1 MNNFKFSTFNS
12 NKNEG
17 NYPIEQ
23 SLKGFVKYGVYND
36 FPEYLIY
43 LFNNSAINNT
53 AIHATVD
60 AIIGEGLVCDQS
72 HLLDNAN
79 SDGESWNDIFKK
91 TALDYKLYGGFAWE
105 VIWSKDR
112 SRIAEIYHIDFSWLR
127 AKEKNERGK
136 IPGYY
141 ISDEWAE
148 KYRYGGTGGGLFNQI
163 ASSGINVDLPFLPV
177 FNKLKKQEE
186 PKQIFV
192 YNPYRPGQRYYPLP
206 DYVGALKVINLDA
219 EVDTFHLANIQNG
232 LAPSLAITTF
242 TNADPDQK
250 QEIEQMLR
258 TQYQGAGA
266 AGQMIYMD
274 VDSPENAPQVT
285 PILSNGNDDY
295 YVTINTMVTEKIL
308 TAHRIT
314 SPEIFGIM
322 TPGKLG
328 GKDEVTDA
336 YLLFINTVVRPF
348 QQILLSEIEDFL
360 HLMYPSADE
369 FSVGIQ
375 QTKLFSDG
383 EEEVDVVTSVES
395 EAGEDNALEAEIEA
409 TDKTIDPSSGIGDET
424 GGGVESDGVI

>member
-17 NYPIEQ
+17 NYPVEQ
-23 SLKGFVKYGVYND
+23 NIKGFVKYGVYND

-53 AIHATVD
+53 AINATVD
-60 AIIGEGLVCDQS
+60 AIVGEGLVCDQT

-79 SDGESWNDIFKK
+79 QDGESWNDLLKK

-148 KYRYGGTGGGLFNQI
+148 KYRYGGSGGGVYNQV
-163 ASSGINVDLPFLPV
+163 ASSGINIDLPLLPV
-177 FNKLKKQEE
+177 FNPLKKHEE
-186 PKQIFV
+186 PKQLFV
-192 YNPYRPGQRYYPLP
+192 YNPYRPGQKYYPLP

-232 LAPSLAITTF
+232 LTPSLAITTF

-258 TQYQGAGA
+258 TQYQGATA

-274 VDSPENAPQVT
+274 VDSPENAPTIT
-285 PILSNGNDDY
+285 PINSNGSDDY
-295 YVTINTMVTEKIL
+295 YITINDMVKEKIL

-348 QQILLSEIEDFL
+348 QQTLLSEIENFL
-360 HLMYPSADE
+360 HLMFPTAGE

-383 EEEVDVVTSVES
+383 EEEIDVVTSVES
-395 EAGEDNALEAEIEA
+395 ENGEDDALEAEIEA
-409 TDKTIDPSSGIGDET
+409 TDRTIDPSSGIGDDI
-424 GGGVESDGVI
+424 GGGVDSDGVI

>member
-1 MNNFKFSTFNS
+1 MEKQFKFQTL
-12 NKNEG
+12 NKVESDRQF
-17 NYPIEQ
+17 PTEK
-23 SLKGFVKYGVYND
+23 SMKGFVQYGIYND

-60 AIIGEGLVCDQS
+60 AIVGEGLVCDQTN
-72 HLLDNAN
+72 LLDEAN
-79 SDGESWNDIFKK
+79 SEGESWNDIFKK
-91 TALDYKLYGGFAWE
+91 ISLDYKLYGGFALE

-148 KYRYGGTGGGLFNQI
+148 KYRFGNGGGLYNSA
-163 ASSGINVDLPFLPV
+163 ASTGMLPDLPFLPV
-177 FNKLKKQEE
+177 FNAKKKNEE
-186 PKQIFV
+186 PKQLFV

-206 DYVGALKVINLDA
+206 DYVGALRVIDLDS
-219 EVDTFHLANIQNG
+219 EVDNFHISNIKNG

-242 TNADPDQK
+242 TNADPDQRN
-250 QEIEQMLR
+250 EIESMLR
-258 TQYQGAGA
+258 LQYQGSGN
-266 AGQMIYMD
+266 AGQLMYMD
-274 VDSPENAPQVT
+274 VDSPENAPVIT
-285 PILSNGNDDY
+285 PINGNGSDDY
-295 YVTINTMVTEKIL
+295 YIAINDMVREKIL

-336 YLLFINTVVRPF
+336 YLLFLNTVIRPY
-348 QQILLSEIEDFL
+348 QQILLSEIENFL
-360 HLMYPSADE
+360 HLMYPSAGE
-369 FSVGIQ
+369 FSVGVQ
-375 QTKLFSDG
+375 QLRLFSDG
-383 EEEVDVVTSVES
+383 ETEVDVITSVES
-395 EAGEDNALEAEIEA
+395 EAGEDKTLEAEIEA
-409 TDKTIDPSSGIGDET
+409 TDQQAENEAVTIL
-424 GGGVESDGVI
+424 

>member
-1 MNNFKFSTFNS
+1 MNNFKFQTVNKVESDRQFPTEKS
-12 NKNEG
+12 NK
-17 NYPIEQ
+17 
-23 SLKGFVKYGVYND
+23 GFIQYGIYND

-53 AIHATVD
+53 AIHATVE
-60 AIIGEGLVCDQS
+60 AIVGEGLVSDQS
-72 HLLDNAN
+72 HLLDEAN
-79 SDGESWNDIFKK
+79 NEGESWNDLFKK

-112 SRIAEIYHIDFSWLR
+112 SRIAEVYHVDFSWLR

-148 KYRYGGTGGGLFNQI
+148 KYRFGGMGGLYNNA
-163 ASSGINVDLPFLPV
+163 ASTGLSPDLPYLPV
-177 FNKLKKQEE
+177 FNAKKKDAE

-206 DYVGALKVINLDA
+206 DYVGALRVIDLDS
-219 EVDTFHLANIQNG
+219 EVDNFHISNIKNG

-242 TNADPDQK
+242 TNADIDQRND
-250 QEIEQMLR
+250 IEAMLR
-258 TQYQGAGA
+258 LQYQGSGNAGA
-266 AGQMIYMD
+266 MMYMD
-274 VDSPENAPQVT
+274 VDSPENAPIIT
-285 PILSNGNDDY
+285 PINGNGSDDY
-295 YVTINTMVTEKIL
+295 YIAINDMVKEKIL

-336 YLLFINTVVRPF
+336 YLLFINTVIRPY
-348 QQILLSEIEDFL
+348 QQTLLSEIENFL
-360 HLMYPSADE
+360 HLMFPTAGE
-369 FSVGIQ
+369 FSVGVQ
-375 QTKLFSDG
+375 QLRLFNDG
-383 EEEVDVVTSVES
+383 ETEVDVVTSVES
-395 EAGEDNALEAEIEA
+395 EAGEDKQLEAEIEQ
-409 TDKTIDPSSGIGDET
+409 TDREIENTDTAIL
-424 GGGVESDGVI
+424 

>member
-1 MNNFKFSTFNS
+1 MEKQFKFQTL
-12 NKNEG
+12 NKVESDRQF
-17 NYPIEQ
+17 PTEK
-23 SLKGFVKYGVYND
+23 SMKGFVQYGIYND

-60 AIIGEGLVCDQS
+60 AIVGEGLVCDQTN
-72 HLLDNAN
+72 LLDEAN
-79 SDGESWNDIFKK
+79 SEGESWNDIFKK
-91 TALDYKLYGGFAWE
+91 ISLDYKLYGGFALE

-148 KYRYGGTGGGLFNQI
+148 KYRFGNGGGLYNSA
-163 ASSGINVDLPFLPV
+163 ASTGMLPDLPFLPV
-177 FNKLKKQEE
+177 FNVKKKNEE
-186 PKQIFV
+186 PKQLFV

-206 DYVGALKVINLDA
+206 DYVGALRVIDLDS
-219 EVDTFHLANIQNG
+219 EVDNFHISNIKNG

-242 TNADPDQK
+242 TNADPDQRN
-250 QEIEQMLR
+250 EIESMLR
-258 TQYQGAGA
+258 LQYQGSGN
-266 AGQMIYMD
+266 AGQLMYMD
-274 VDSPENAPQVT
+274 VDSPENAPVIT
-285 PILSNGNDDY
+285 PINGNGSDDY
-295 YVTINTMVTEKIL
+295 YIAINDMVREKIL

-336 YLLFINTVVRPF
+336 YLLFLNTVIRPY
-348 QQILLSEIEDFL
+348 QQILLSEIENFL
-360 HLMYPSADE
+360 HLMYPTAGE
-369 FSVGIQ
+369 FSVGVQ
-375 QTKLFSDG
+375 QLRLFSDG
-383 EEEVDVVTSVES
+383 ETEVDVITSVES
-395 EAGEDNALEAEIEA
+395 EAGEDKVLEAEIEQTDIQAENEA
-409 TDKTIDPSSGIGDET
+409 TAII
-424 GGGVESDGVI
+424 

>member
-1 MNNFKFSTFNS
+1 MEKQFKFQTV
-12 NKNEG
+12 NKVESDRQFPTEKN
-17 NYPIEQ
+17 
-23 SLKGFVKYGVYND
+23 LKGFIQYGLYND

-60 AIIGEGLVCDQS
+60 AIVGEGLVCDQS
-72 HLLDNAN
+72 HLLDEAN
-79 SDGESWNDIFKK
+79 NEGESWNDLFKK

-112 SRIAEIYHIDFSWLR
+112 TRIAEVYHVDFSWLR

-148 KYRYGGTGGGLFNQI
+148 KYRFGGGMGLYNQA
-163 ASSGINVDLPFLPV
+163 ASTGILPDLPYLPV
-177 FNKLKKQEE
+177 FNAKKKDAE

-206 DYVGALKVINLDA
+206 DYVGALRVIDLDS
-219 EVDTFHLANIQNG
+219 EVDNFHISNIKNG

-242 TNADPDQK
+242 TNADIDQRND
-250 QEIEQMLR
+250 IEAMLR
-258 TQYQGAGA
+258 LQYQGSGN
-266 AGQMIYMD
+266 AGQLMYMD
-274 VDSPENAPQVT
+274 VDSPENAPQIT
-285 PILSNGNDDY
+285 PINGNGSDDY
-295 YVTINTMVTEKIL
+295 YIAINDMVREKIL

-336 YLLFINTVVRPF
+336 YLLFLNTVIRPY
-348 QQILLSEIEDFL
+348 QQILLSEVENFL
-360 HLMYPSADE
+360 HLMFPTAGE
-369 FSVGIQ
+369 FSVGVQ
-375 QTKLFSDG
+375 QLRLFSDG
-383 EEEVDVVTSVES
+383 ETEVDVVTSVES
-395 EAGEDNALEAEIEA
+395 EAGEDKQLEAEIEA
-409 TDKTIDPSSGIGDET
+409 TDRQ
-424 GGGVESDGVI
+424 VENEEIAIL

>member
-23 SLKGFVKYGVYND
+23 NLKGFVKYGVYND

-60 AIIGEGLVCDQS
+60 AIVGEGLVCDQT

-112 SRIAEIYHIDFSWLR
+112 SRIAEVYHIDFSWLR

-186 PKQIFV
+186 PKQLFV

-285 PILSNGNDDY
+285 PIASNGNDDY

-360 HLMYPSADE
+360 HLMYPSANE

>member
-23 SLKGFVKYGVYND
+23 NLMGFVKYGVYND

-60 AIIGEGLVCDQS
+60 AIVGEGLVCDQS

-186 PKQIFV
+186 PKQLFV

-395 EAGEDNALEAEIEA
+395 EAGEDNTLEAEIEA

>member
-1 MNNFKFSTFNS
+1 MEKQFKFQTL
-12 NKNEG
+12 NKVESDRQF
-17 NYPIEQ
+17 PTEK
-23 SLKGFVKYGVYND
+23 SMKGFVQYGIYND

-60 AIIGEGLVCDQS
+60 AIVGEGLVCDQTN
-72 HLLDNAN
+72 LLDEAN
-79 SDGESWNDIFKK
+79 SEGESWNDIFKK
-91 TALDYKLYGGFAWE
+91 ISLDYKLYGGFALE

-148 KYRYGGTGGGLFNQI
+148 KYRFGNGGGLYNSA
-163 ASSGINVDLPFLPV
+163 ASTGMLPDLPFLPV
-177 FNKLKKQEE
+177 FNAKKKNEE
-186 PKQIFV
+186 PKQLFV

-206 DYVGALKVINLDA
+206 DYVGALRVIDLDS
-219 EVDTFHLANIQNG
+219 EVDNFHISNIKNG

-242 TNADPDQK
+242 TNADPDQRN
-250 QEIEQMLR
+250 EIESMLR
-258 TQYQGAGA
+258 LQYQGSGN
-266 AGQMIYMD
+266 AGQLMYMD
-274 VDSPENAPQVT
+274 VDSPENAPVIT
-285 PILSNGNDDY
+285 PINGNGSDDY
-295 YVTINTMVTEKIL
+295 YIAINDMVREKIL

-336 YLLFINTVVRPF
+336 YLLFLNTVIRPY
-348 QQILLSEIEDFL
+348 QQILLSEIENFL
-360 HLMYPSADE
+360 HLMYPTAGE
-369 FSVGIQ
+369 FSVGVQ
-375 QTKLFSDG
+375 QLRLFSDG
-383 EEEVDVVTSVES
+383 ETEVDVVTSVES
-395 EAGEDNALEAEIEA
+395 EAGEDKVLEAEIEQTDIQAENEA
-409 TDKTIDPSSGIGDET
+409 TAII
-424 GGGVESDGVI
+424 

>member
-1 MNNFKFSTFNS
+1 MNNFKFNTISR
-12 NKNEG
+12 NKEES

-23 SLKGFVKYGVYND
+23 NLKGFIKYGVYND

-53 AIHATVD
+53 AINATVD
-60 AIIGEGLVCDQS
+60 AIVGEGLVCDQS
-72 HLLDNAN
+72 HLLDIAN
-79 SDGESWNDIFKK
+79 QDGESWNDIFKK
-91 TALDYKLYGGFAWE
+91 TALDYKLYGGYAWE

-112 SRIAEIYHIDFSWLR
+112 TRIAEVYHVDYSWLR
-127 AKEKNERGK
+127 AKEKNMRGK

-148 KYRYGGTGGGLFNQI
+148 KYRFGGSGGGMYNQV
-163 ASSGINVDLPFLPV
+163 ASSGISSDLPYLPA
-177 FNKLKKQEE
+177 FNPRKNQEE

-192 YNPYRPGQRYYPLP
+192 YCPYRPGQKYYPLP
-206 DYVGALKVINLDA
+206 DYVGALKVIDLDS
-219 EVDTFHLANIQNG
+219 EIDTFHISNIRNG
-232 LAPSLAITTF
+232 LSPSLAITTF
-242 TNADPDQK
+242 TNADPDER

-258 TQYQGAGA
+258 LQYQGAGN
-266 AGQMIYMD
+266 AGAMMYMD
-274 VDSPENAPQVT
+274 VDSPENAPIIT
-285 PILSNGNDDY
+285 PITNNGSDDY
-295 YVTINTMVTEKIL
+295 YISINQMVTEKIL

-336 YLLFINTVVRPF
+336 YLLFINTVVRPY
-348 QQILLSEIEDFL
+348 QQTLLSEVENFM
-360 HLMYPSADE
+360 HLMYPSAGE
-369 FSVGIQ
+369 FSVGVQ

-395 EAGEDNALEAEIEA
+395 EAGEDDQLEVQIEQA
-409 TDKTIDPSSGIGDET
+409 DGTM
-424 GGGVESDGVI
+424 GVGEGADSDGVI

>member
-1 MNNFKFSTFNS
+1 MEKQFKFQTV
-12 NKNEG
+12 NKVESDRQFPTEKN
-17 NYPIEQ
+17 
-23 SLKGFVKYGVYND
+23 LKGFIQYGLYND

-53 AIHATVD
+53 AIHATVE
-60 AIIGEGLVCDQS
+60 AIVGEGLVCTES
-72 HLLDNAN
+72 HLLDEAN
-79 SDGESWNDIFKK
+79 NEGESWNDIFKK

-112 SRIAEIYHIDFSWLR
+112 SRIAEIYHVDFSWLR

-148 KYRYGGTGGGLFNQI
+148 KYRFGGVGGLYNSA
-163 ASSGINVDLPFLPV
+163 ASTGMIPDLPFLPV
-177 FNKLKKQEE
+177 FNAKKKDAE

-206 DYVGALKVINLDA
+206 DYVGALRVIDLDS
-219 EVDTFHLANIQNG
+219 EVDNFHISNIKNG

-242 TNADPDQK
+242 TNADPDQRN
-250 QEIEQMLR
+250 EIEAMLR
-258 TQYQGAGA
+258 LQYQGSGN
-266 AGQMIYMD
+266 AGQLMYLD
-274 VDSPENAPQVT
+274 VDSPENAPIIT
-285 PILSNGNDDY
+285 PINSNGSDDY
-295 YVTINTMVTEKIL
+295 YIAINDMVKEKIL

-336 YLLFINTVVRPF
+336 YLLFINTVIRPY
-348 QQILLSEIEDFL
+348 QQTLLAEVENFL
-360 HLMYPSADE
+360 HLMFPTAGD
-369 FSVGIQ
+369 FSVGVQ
-375 QTKLFSDG
+375 QLRLFNDG
-383 EEEVDVVTSVES
+383 ETEVDVVTSVES
-395 EAGEDNALEAEIEA
+395 EAGEDRVLEAEIEA
-409 TDKTIDPSSGIGDET
+409 TDRQVET
-424 GGGVESDGVI
+424 EETAII

>member
-23 SLKGFVKYGVYND
+23 NLKGFVKYGVYND

-60 AIIGEGLVCDQS
+60 AIVGEGLVCDQS

-186 PKQIFV
+186 PKQLFV

-232 LAPSLAITTF
+232 LAPSLSITTF

-274 VDSPENAPQVT
+274 VDSPENAPIVT

>member
-1 MNNFKFSTFNS
+1 MST
-12 NKNEG
+12 
-17 NYPIEQ
+17 I
-23 SLKGFVKYGVYND
+23 
-36 FPEYLIY
+36 
-43 LFNNSAINNT
+43 
-53 AIHATVD
+53 
-60 AIIGEGLVCDQS
+60 
-72 HLLDNAN
+72 
-79 SDGESWNDIFKK
+79 
-91 TALDYKLYGGFAWE
+91 
-105 VIWSKDR
+105 
-112 SRIAEIYHIDFSWLR
+112 
-127 AKEKNERGK
+127 
-136 IPGYY
+136 
-141 ISDEWAE
+141 
-148 KYRYGGTGGGLFNQI
+148 
-163 ASSGINVDLPFLPV
+163 

-186 PKQIFV
+186 PKQLFV

-285 PILSNGNDDY
+285 PIASNGNDDY

-360 HLMYPSADE
+360 HLMYPTANE

-409 TDKTIDPSSGIGDET
+409 TDKTIDPSSGIGDEV
-424 GGGVESDGVI
+424 GGSVDSVGVI

>member
-1 MNNFKFSTFNS
+1 MEKQFKFQTV
-12 NKNEG
+12 NKVESDRQFPTEKN
-17 NYPIEQ
+17 
-23 SLKGFVKYGVYND
+23 LKGFIQYGIYND

-53 AIHATVD
+53 AIHATVE
-60 AIIGEGLVCDQS
+60 AIVGEGLVCDQS
-72 HLLDNAN
+72 HLLDEAN
-79 SDGESWNDIFKK
+79 NEGESWNDIFKK

-112 SRIAEIYHIDFSWLR
+112 SRIAEIYHVDFSWLR

-148 KYRYGGTGGGLFNQI
+148 KYRFGGVGGLYNNA
-163 ASSGINVDLPFLPV
+163 ASTGVIPDLPYLPV
-177 FNKLKKQEE
+177 FNAKKKDAE

-206 DYVGALKVINLDA
+206 DYVGALRVIDLDS
-219 EVDTFHLANIQNG
+219 EVDNFHISNIKNG

-242 TNADPDQK
+242 TNADPDQRN
-250 QEIEQMLR
+250 EIEAMLR
-258 TQYQGAGA
+258 LQYQGSGN
-266 AGQMIYMD
+266 AGQLMYMD
-274 VDSPENAPQVT
+274 VDSPENAPVIT
-285 PILSNGNDDY
+285 PINGNGSDDY
-295 YVTINTMVTEKIL
+295 YIAINDMVKEKIL

-336 YLLFINTVVRPF
+336 YLLFINTVIRPY
-348 QQILLSEIEDFL
+348 QQTLLAEVENFL
-360 HLMYPSADE
+360 HLMFPTAGE
-369 FSVGIQ
+369 FSVGVQ
-375 QTKLFSDG
+375 QLRLFNDG
-383 EEEVDVVTSVES
+383 ETEVDVVTSVES
-395 EAGEDNALEAEIEA
+395 EAGEDKILEAEIEA
-409 TDKTIDPSSGIGDET
+409 TDRQVENEET
-424 GGGVESDGVI
+424 AIL

>member
-1 MNNFKFSTFNS
+1 MEKQFKFQTL
-12 NKNEG
+12 NKVESDRQF
-17 NYPIEQ
+17 PTEK
-23 SLKGFVKYGVYND
+23 SMKGFVQYGIYND

-60 AIIGEGLVCDQS
+60 AIVGEGLVCDQTN
-72 HLLDNAN
+72 LLDEAN
-79 SDGESWNDIFKK
+79 SEGESWNDIFKK
-91 TALDYKLYGGFAWE
+91 ISLDYKLYGGFALE

-148 KYRYGGTGGGLFNQI
+148 KYRFGNGGGLYNSA
-163 ASSGINVDLPFLPV
+163 ASTGMLPDLPFLPV
-177 FNKLKKQEE
+177 FNAKKKNEE
-186 PKQIFV
+186 PKQLFV

-206 DYVGALKVINLDA
+206 DYVGALRVIDLDS
-219 EVDTFHLANIQNG
+219 EVDNFHISNIKNG

-242 TNADPDQK
+242 TNADPDQRN
-250 QEIEQMLR
+250 EIESMLR
-258 TQYQGAGA
+258 LQYQGSGN
-266 AGQMIYMD
+266 AGQLMYMD
-274 VDSPENAPQVT
+274 VDSPENAPVIT
-285 PILSNGNDDY
+285 PINGNGSDDY
-295 YVTINTMVTEKIL
+295 YIAINDMVREKIL

-336 YLLFINTVVRPF
+336 YLLFLNTVIRPY
-348 QQILLSEIEDFL
+348 QQILLSEIENFL
-360 HLMYPSADE
+360 HLMYPTAGE
-369 FSVGIQ
+369 FSVGVQ
-375 QTKLFSDG
+375 QLRLFSDG
-383 EEEVDVVTSVES
+383 ETEVDVITSVES
-395 EAGEDNALEAEIEA
+395 EAGEDKVLEAEIEQTDIQAENEA
-409 TDKTIDPSSGIGDET
+409 TAII
-424 GGGVESDGVI
+424 

>member
-1 MNNFKFSTFNS
+1 MEKQFKFQTV
-12 NKNEG
+12 NKVESDRQFPTEKN
-17 NYPIEQ
+17 
-23 SLKGFVKYGVYND
+23 LKGFIQYGLYND

-60 AIIGEGLVCDQS
+60 AIVGEGLVSDQS
-72 HLLDNAN
+72 HLLDEAN
-79 SDGESWNDIFKK
+79 NEGESWNDLFKK

-112 SRIAEIYHIDFSWLR
+112 TRIAEVYHVDFSWLR

-148 KYRYGGTGGGLFNQI
+148 KYRFGGGMGLYNQA
-163 ASSGINVDLPFLPV
+163 ASTGILPDLPYLPV
-177 FNKLKKQEE
+177 FNAKKKDAE

-206 DYVGALKVINLDA
+206 DYVGALRVIDLDS
-219 EVDTFHLANIQNG
+219 EVDNFHISNIKNG

-242 TNADPDQK
+242 TNADIDQRND
-250 QEIEQMLR
+250 IEAMLR
-258 TQYQGAGA
+258 LQYQGSGN
-266 AGQMIYMD
+266 AGQLMYMD
-274 VDSPENAPQVT
+274 VDSPENAPQIT
-285 PILSNGNDDY
+285 PINGNGSDDY
-295 YVTINTMVTEKIL
+295 YIAINDMVREKIL

-336 YLLFINTVVRPF
+336 YLLFLNTVIRPY
-348 QQILLSEIEDFL
+348 QQILLSEVENFL
-360 HLMYPSADE
+360 HLMFPSAGE
-369 FSVGIQ
+369 FSVGVQ
-375 QTKLFSDG
+375 QLRLFSDG
-383 EEEVDVVTSVES
+383 ETEVDVVTSVES
-395 EAGEDNALEAEIEA
+395 EAGEDKQLEAEIEA
-409 TDKTIDPSSGIGDET
+409 TDRQ
-424 GGGVESDGVI
+424 VENEEIAIL

>member
-1 MNNFKFSTFNS
+1 MNNFKFNTFNS
-12 NKNEG
+12 GKNEG

-23 SLKGFVKYGVYND
+23 NLKGFVKYGVYND

-53 AIHATVD
+53 AINATVD
-60 AIIGEGLVCDQS
+60 AIIGEGLVCDQT

-79 SDGESWNDIFKK
+79 KDGESWNDIFKK
-91 TALDYKLYGGFAWE
+91 IALDYKLYGGFSLE

-112 SRIAEIYHIDFSWLR
+112 SRIAEIYHIDYSWLR

-148 KYRYGGTGGGLFNQI
+148 KYRYGGTGGGMFNQI

-177 FNKLKKQEE
+177 FNEHKKQEE

-274 VDSPENAPQVT
+274 VDSPENAPVVT
-285 PILSNGNDDY
+285 PISSNGNDDY

-348 QQILLSEIEDFL
+348 QQTLLSEIENFL
-360 HLMYPSADE
+360 HLMFPAAGE
-369 FSVGIQ
+369 FSVGVQ

-395 EAGEDNALEAEIEA
+395 ENGEDDMLEAEIEA
-409 TDKTIDPSSGIGDET
+409 TDRTIDPSSGIGDEI
-424 GGGVESDGVI
+424 GGGVDSDGVI